1 MTERI
6 VYHQLDRLNYSIISM
21 HHGAQEQRFHSLS
34 FDHFRGT
41 LFVVDTC
48 TAQLQVYSADDGR
61 LLHRFGSRT
70 VRRNHLGHYVAIDH
84 NRERIFLIDSR
95 SFSIRP
101 FSLQSLH
108 MLTNECR
115 KANGITFGN
124 SRGVT
129 VDRDP
134 RRRRT
139 FICDTKEHRLL
150 GLSSID
156 GSLLFKIGNHGSRAS
171 EFEYPAG
178 VALDQVRDRI
188 AVVDSGNH
196 RVQVFSSIDG
206 SFLFS
211 FGSRGEEAGQFKAPQ
226 GVCIDNHSR
235 IIVADTVNERLQAF
249 TPEGHHISSYYSL
262 CGEVWAV
269 AFDEHRGIIAFSTLN
284 QIHAIG
290 ANRWLA
296 GTSFMWSVAQH
307 HDAPEHT
314 KQAVV
319 TVTMI
324 RSLCYESALSLLPNE
339 LLFELFSFL

>member
-1 MTERI
+1 
-6 VYHQLDRLNYSIISM
+6 M
-21 HHGAQEQRFHSLS
+21 HHGAQEPRFHSLS

-134 RRRRT
+134 RRRRI

-150 GLSSID
+150 GCCSRSATTAPEQVSSSILPESHSIRFEIESRSWTLATIEYKCSRRSMARSCSRSAL
-156 GSLLFKIGNHGSRAS
+156 GARRLVSSRHLKECVSTTIAASSSLIPSTNDCK
-171 EFEYPAG
+171 
-178 VALDQVRDRI
+178 
-188 AVVDSGNH
+188 
-196 RVQVFSSIDG
+196 
-206 SFLFS
+206 
-211 FGSRGEEAGQFKAPQ
+211 
-226 GVCIDNHSR
+226 HSR
-235 IIVADTVNERLQAF
+235 PRAIISRRTTAF
-249 TPEGHHISSYYSL
+249 
-262 CGEVWAV
+262 AV
-269 AFDEHRGIIAFSTLN
+269 RYG
-284 QIHAIG
+284 
-290 ANRWLA
+290 
-296 GTSFMWSVAQH
+296 
-307 HDAPEHT
+307 P
-314 KQAVV
+314 
-319 TVTMI
+319 
-324 RSLCYESALSLLPNE
+324 
-339 LLFELFSFL
+339 